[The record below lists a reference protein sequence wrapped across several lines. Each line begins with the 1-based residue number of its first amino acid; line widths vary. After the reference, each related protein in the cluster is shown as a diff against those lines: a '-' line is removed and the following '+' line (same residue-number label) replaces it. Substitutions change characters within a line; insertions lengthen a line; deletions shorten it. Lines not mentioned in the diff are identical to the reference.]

1 MSIAN
6 ILSMAG
12 GLGLFLFGIRTMGDG
27 LENAAGAKLKRM
39 LEVLTGNRFLA
50 VLVGFVV
57 TAIIQSSTATTVM
70 VVGFVNAGMMTL
82 AQAVGVIMGANI
94 GTTVTSLLI
103 ALNFSSVAAASV
115 LVGVILM
122 LASKK
127 TLVKNLGS
135 IFTGFGLLFLGID
148 LMSDSMAPLRESA
161 GFMNF
166 IVAVSDSP
174 LRPLFGILLGIVM
187 TAVLQSSSASVG
199 VLQTLAMQGLVP
211 LKFSVFVLFGQN
223 IGTCLTA
230 LFSTVGAKKNSKRAA
245 VIHLLFNLL
254 GTGMFILIAL
264 LTPYI
269 EWIEKISS
277 DPMAQIAISHI
288 VFNVVSTIVLFP
300 FAKLLVKLSC
310 LIVPGKDDSES
321 EMHCRFIDD
330 RLLNTPPFAVMQVG
344 KEVARMAKLAR
355 DNFETSAYALINRSD
370 KDLDKVMEKEEV
382 INYLNHHITSYLV
395 KLNALDITDSDSD
408 YIARVFH
415 AINDIERVGDH
426 ATNLA
431 EAAERNIGDGLTF
444 SDAARDELNQ
454 LCGSVITLLD
464 RSIEAFDR
472 QSLGDGEAKELSD
485 LEEHID
491 DLTLTCQDAHIFRLN
506 RNECNTEAGMLYLN
520 TITDFERV
528 GDHAINIAF
537 LARSN
542 NFKNTLAFCRG
553 MMYNINRTFVRTKI
567 QHSERTE
574 QYGRQTESA

>member
-1 MSIAN
+1 MSVAN

-70 VVGFVNAGMMTL
+70 VVGFVNAGMMSL

-103 ALNFSSVAAASV
+103 ALNFSSVAAAAV

-127 TLVKNLGS
+127 TVVKNLGA

-148 LMSDSMAPLRESA
+148 MMSDSMAPLRDSA

-166 IVAVSDSP
+166 IVTVSESP
-174 LRPLFGILLGIVM
+174 LRPLFGIILGIVM

-245 VIHLLFNLL
+245 VIHLLFNLI
-254 GTGMFILIAL
+254 GTGIFILIAL
-264 LTPYI
+264 LTPYV
-269 EWIEKISS
+269 EWIEKLSP

-288 VFNVVSTIVLFP
+288 VFNIVSTVVMFP
-300 FAKLLVKLSC
+300 FAKVLVKLSC
-310 LIVPGKDDSES
+310 LLVPGKDDSES
-321 EMHCRFIDD
+321 EMHCKFIDD
-330 RLLNTPPFAVMQVG
+330 RLLNTPPFAVMQVS
-344 KEVARMAKLAR
+344 KEVARMAKLAC
-355 DNFETSAYALINRSD
+355 DNFETSAHALINRSD
-370 KDLDKVMEKEEV
+370 KDLDKVMENEEI

-408 YIARVFH
+408 YIACVFH

-426 ATNLA
+426 AINLA
-431 EAAERNIGDGLTF
+431 EAAQHNIGEGLKF
-444 SDAARDELNQ
+444 SDPAREELNQ
-454 LCGSVITLLD
+454 LCGSVVTLLE
-464 RSIEAFDR
+464 RSMAAFDN
-472 QSLGDGEAKELSD
+472 QSLSDDEAKELSD

-491 DLTLTCQDAHIFRLN
+491 DLTLECQDSHIFRLN
-506 RNECNTEAGMLYLN
+506 RKECNTEAGMLYLN

-537 LARSN
+537 LARS
-542 NFKNTLAFCRG
+542 K
-553 MMYNINRTFVRTKI
+553 
-567 QHSERTE
+567 
-574 QYGRQTESA
+574 

>member
-1 MSIAN
+1 MSVAN

-70 VVGFVNAGMMTL
+70 VVGFVNAGMMSL

-127 TLVKNLGS
+127 TVVKNLGA

-148 LMSDSMAPLRESA
+148 MMSDSMAPLRESA

-166 IVAVSDSP
+166 IVTVSESP
-174 LRPLFGILLGIVM
+174 LRPLFGIILGIVM

-245 VIHLLFNLL
+245 VIHLLFNLI
-254 GTGMFILIAL
+254 GTGIFILIAL
-264 LTPYI
+264 LTPYV
-269 EWIEKISS
+269 EWIEKLSP

-288 VFNVVSTIVLFP
+288 VFNIVSTVVMFP
-300 FAKLLVKLSC
+300 FAKVLVKLSC
-310 LIVPGKDDSES
+310 LLVPGKDDSES
-321 EMHCRFIDD
+321 EMHCKFIDD
-330 RLLNTPPFAVMQVG
+330 RLLNTPPFAVMQVS

-355 DNFETSAYALINRSD
+355 DNFETSAHALINRSD
-370 KDLDKVMEKEEV
+370 KDLDKVMENEEI

-426 ATNLA
+426 AINLA
-431 EAAERNIGDGLTF
+431 EAAQHNIGEGLKF
-444 SDAARDELNQ
+444 SDPAREELNQ
-454 LCGSVITLLD
+454 LCGSVVTLLE
-464 RSIEAFDR
+464 RSMAAFDN
-472 QSLGDGEAKELSD
+472 QSLSDNEAKELSD

-491 DLTLTCQDAHIFRLN
+491 DLTLECQDSHIFRLN
-506 RNECNTEAGMLYLN
+506 RKECNTEAGMLYLN

-537 LARSN
+537 LARS
-542 NFKNTLAFCRG
+542 K
-553 MMYNINRTFVRTKI
+553 
-567 QHSERTE
+567 
-574 QYGRQTESA
+574 

>member
-370 KDLDKVMEKEEV
+370 KDLNKVMEKEEV

-454 LCGSVITLLD
+454 LCGSVVTLLE
-464 RSIEAFDR
+464 RSMAAFDN
-472 QSLGDGEAKELSD
+472 QSLSDDEAKELSD

-537 LARSN
+537 LARS
-542 NFKNTLAFCRG
+542 K
-553 MMYNINRTFVRTKI
+553 
-567 QHSERTE
+567 
-574 QYGRQTESA
+574 

>member
-1 MSIAN
+1 MSVAN

-70 VVGFVNAGMMTL
+70 VVGFVNAGMMSL

-127 TLVKNLGS
+127 TVVKNLGA

-148 LMSDSMAPLRESA
+148 MMSDSMAPLRDSA

-166 IVAVSDSP
+166 IVTVSESP
-174 LRPLFGILLGIVM
+174 LRPLFGIILGIVM

-245 VIHLLFNLL
+245 VIHLLFNLI
-254 GTGMFILIAL
+254 GTGIFILIAL
-264 LTPYI
+264 LTPYV
-269 EWIEKISS
+269 EWIEKLSP

-288 VFNVVSTIVLFP
+288 VFNIVSTVVMFP
-300 FAKLLVKLSC
+300 FAKALVKLSC
-310 LIVPGKDDSES
+310 LLVPGKDDSES
-321 EMHCRFIDD
+321 EMHCKFIDD
-330 RLLNTPPFAVMQVG
+330 RLLNTPPFAVMQVS

-355 DNFETSAYALINRSD
+355 DNFETSAHALINRSD
-370 KDLDKVMEKEEV
+370 KDLDKVMENEEI

-426 ATNLA
+426 AINLA
-431 EAAERNIGDGLTF
+431 EAAQHNIGEGLKF
-444 SDAARDELNQ
+444 SDPAREELNQ
-454 LCGSVITLLD
+454 LCGSVVTLLE
-464 RSIEAFDR
+464 RSMAAFDN
-472 QSLGDGEAKELSD
+472 QSLSNNEAKELSD

-491 DLTLTCQDAHIFRLN
+491 DLTLECQDSHIFRLN
-506 RNECNTEAGMLYLN
+506 RKECNTEAGMLYLN

-537 LARSN
+537 LARS
-542 NFKNTLAFCRG
+542 K
-553 MMYNINRTFVRTKI
+553 
-567 QHSERTE
+567 
-574 QYGRQTESA
+574 

>member
-1 MSIAN
+1 MSVAN

-70 VVGFVNAGMMTL
+70 VVGFVNAGMMSL

-103 ALNFSSVAAASV
+103 ALNFSSVAAAAV

-127 TLVKNLGS
+127 TVVKNLGA

-148 LMSDSMAPLRESA
+148 MMSDSMAPLRDSA

-166 IVAVSDSP
+166 IVTVSESP
-174 LRPLFGILLGIVM
+174 LRPLFGIILGIVM

-245 VIHLLFNLL
+245 VIHLLFNVI
-254 GTGMFILIAL
+254 GTGIFILIAL
-264 LTPYI
+264 FTPYV
-269 EWIEKISS
+269 EWIEKLSP

-288 VFNVVSTIVLFP
+288 VFNIVSTVVMFP
-300 FAKLLVKLSC
+300 FAKVLVKLSC
-310 LIVPGKDDSES
+310 LLVPGKDDSES
-321 EMHCRFIDD
+321 EMHCKFIDD
-330 RLLNTPPFAVMQVG
+330 RLLNTPPFAVMQVS

-355 DNFETSAYALINRSD
+355 DNFETSAHALINRSD
-370 KDLDKVMEKEEV
+370 KDLDKVMENEEI

-426 ATNLA
+426 AINLA
-431 EAAERNIGDGLTF
+431 EAAQHNIGEGLKF
-444 SDAARDELNQ
+444 SDPAREELNQ
-454 LCGSVITLLD
+454 LCGSVVTLLE
-464 RSIEAFDR
+464 RSMAAFDN
-472 QSLGDGEAKELSD
+472 QSLSDNEAKELSD

-491 DLTLTCQDAHIFRLN
+491 DLTLECQDSHIFRLN
-506 RNECNTEAGMLYLN
+506 RKECNTEAGMLYLN

-537 LARSN
+537 LARS
-542 NFKNTLAFCRG
+542 K
-553 MMYNINRTFVRTKI
+553 
-567 QHSERTE
+567 
-574 QYGRQTESA
+574 

>member
-1 MSIAN
+1 MSVAN

-70 VVGFVNAGMMTL
+70 VVGFVNAGMMSL

-103 ALNFSSVAAASV
+103 ALNFSSVAAAAV

-127 TLVKNLGS
+127 TVVKNLGA

-148 LMSDSMAPLRESA
+148 MMSDSMAPLRESA

-166 IVAVSDSP
+166 IVTVSESP
-174 LRPLFGILLGIVM
+174 LRPLFGIILGIVM

-245 VIHLLFNLL
+245 VIHLLFNLI
-254 GTGMFILIAL
+254 GTGIFILIAL
-264 LTPYI
+264 LTPYV
-269 EWIEKISS
+269 EWIEKLSP

-288 VFNVVSTIVLFP
+288 VFNIVSTVVMFP
-300 FAKLLVKLSC
+300 FAKVLVKLSC
-310 LIVPGKDDSES
+310 LLVPGKDDSES
-321 EMHCRFIDD
+321 EMHCKFIDD
-330 RLLNTPPFAVMQVG
+330 RLLNTPPFAVMQVS

-355 DNFETSAYALINRSD
+355 DNFETSAHALINRSD
-370 KDLDKVMEKEEV
+370 KDLDKVMENEEI
-382 INYLNHHITSYLV
+382 INYLNHHIISYLV

-426 ATNLA
+426 AINLA
-431 EAAERNIGDGLTF
+431 EAAQHNIGEGLKF
-444 SDAARDELNQ
+444 SDPAREELNQ
-454 LCGSVITLLD
+454 LCGSVVTLLE
-464 RSIEAFDR
+464 RSMAAFDN
-472 QSLGDGEAKELSD
+472 QSLSDNEAKELSD

-491 DLTLTCQDAHIFRLN
+491 DLTLECQDSHIFRLN
-506 RNECNTEAGMLYLN
+506 RKECNTEAGMLYLN

-537 LARSN
+537 LARS
-542 NFKNTLAFCRG
+542 K
-553 MMYNINRTFVRTKI
+553 
-567 QHSERTE
+567 
-574 QYGRQTESA
+574 

>member
-115 LVGVILM
+115 LVGVIPM

-288 VFNVVSTIVLFP
+288 VFNVVSTVVLFP

-537 LARSN
+537 LARS
-542 NFKNTLAFCRG
+542 K
-553 MMYNINRTFVRTKI
+553 
-567 QHSERTE
+567 
-574 QYGRQTESA
+574 

>member
-1 MSIAN
+1 MSVAN

-70 VVGFVNAGMMTL
+70 VVGFVNAGMMSL

-103 ALNFSSVAAASV
+103 ALNFSSVAAAAV

-127 TLVKNLGS
+127 TVVKNLGA

-148 LMSDSMAPLRESA
+148 MMSDSMAPLRDSA

-166 IVAVSDSP
+166 IVTVSESP
-174 LRPLFGILLGIVM
+174 LRPLFGIILGIVM

-245 VIHLLFNLL
+245 VIHLLFNLI
-254 GTGMFILIAL
+254 GTGIFILIAL
-264 LTPYI
+264 LTPYV
-269 EWIEKISS
+269 EWIEKLSP

-288 VFNVVSTIVLFP
+288 VFNIVSTVVMFP
-300 FAKLLVKLSC
+300 FAKVLVKLSC
-310 LIVPGKDDSES
+310 LLVPGKDDSES
-321 EMHCRFIDD
+321 EMHCKFIDD
-330 RLLNTPPFAVMQVG
+330 RLLNTPPFAVMQVS

-355 DNFETSAYALINRSD
+355 DNFETSARALINRGD
-370 KDLDKVMEKEEV
+370 KDLDKVMENEEI

-426 ATNLA
+426 AINLA
-431 EAAERNIGDGLTF
+431 EAAQHNIGEGLKF
-444 SDAARDELNQ
+444 SDPAREELNQ
-454 LCGSVITLLD
+454 LCGSVVTLLE
-464 RSIEAFDR
+464 RSMAAFDN
-472 QSLGDGEAKELSD
+472 QSLSDNEAKELSD

-491 DLTLTCQDAHIFRLN
+491 DLTLECQDSHIFRLN
-506 RNECNTEAGMLYLN
+506 RKECNTEAGMLYLN

-537 LARSN
+537 LARS
-542 NFKNTLAFCRG
+542 K
-553 MMYNINRTFVRTKI
+553 
-567 QHSERTE
+567 
-574 QYGRQTESA
+574 

>member
-1 MSIAN
+1 MSVAN

-70 VVGFVNAGMMTL
+70 VVGFVNAGMMSL

-127 TLVKNLGS
+127 TVVKNLGA

-148 LMSDSMAPLRESA
+148 MMSDSMAPLRDSA

-166 IVAVSDSP
+166 IVTVSESP
-174 LRPLFGILLGIVM
+174 LRPLFGIILGIVM

-245 VIHLLFNLL
+245 VIHLLFNLI
-254 GTGMFILIAL
+254 GTGIFILIAL
-264 LTPYI
+264 LTPYV
-269 EWIEKISS
+269 EWIEKLSP

-288 VFNVVSTIVLFP
+288 VFNIVSTVVMFP
-300 FAKLLVKLSC
+300 FAKVLVKLSC
-310 LIVPGKDDSES
+310 LLVPGKDDSES
-321 EMHCRFIDD
+321 EMHCKFIDD
-330 RLLNTPPFAVMQVG
+330 RLLNTPPFAVMQVS

-355 DNFETSAYALINRSD
+355 DNFETSAHALINRSD
-370 KDLDKVMEKEEV
+370 KDLDKVMENEEI

-426 ATNLA
+426 AINLA
-431 EAAERNIGDGLTF
+431 EAAQHNIGEGLKF
-444 SDAARDELNQ
+444 SDPAREELNQ
-454 LCGSVITLLD
+454 LCGSVVTLLE
-464 RSIEAFDR
+464 RSMAAFDN
-472 QSLGDGEAKELSD
+472 QSLSDNEAKELSD

-491 DLTLTCQDAHIFRLN
+491 DLTLECQNSHIFRLN
-506 RNECNTEAGMLYLN
+506 RKECNTEAGMLYLN

-537 LARSN
+537 LARS
-542 NFKNTLAFCRG
+542 K
-553 MMYNINRTFVRTKI
+553 
-567 QHSERTE
+567 
-574 QYGRQTESA
+574 

>member
-1 MSIAN
+1 MSVAN

-70 VVGFVNAGMMTL
+70 VVGFVNAGMMSL

-103 ALNFSSVAAASV
+103 ALNFSSVAAAAV

-127 TLVKNLGS
+127 TVVKNLGA

-148 LMSDSMAPLRESA
+148 MMSDSMAPLRDSA

-166 IVAVSDSP
+166 IVPVSESP
-174 LRPLFGILLGIVM
+174 LRPPFGIILGIVM

-245 VIHLLFNLL
+245 VIHLLFNLI
-254 GTGMFILIAL
+254 GTGIFILIAL
-264 LTPYI
+264 LTPYV
-269 EWIEKISS
+269 EWIEKLSPA
-277 DPMAQIAISHI
+277 PMAQIAISHI
-288 VFNVVSTIVLFP
+288 VFNIVSTVVMFP
-300 FAKLLVKLSC
+300 FAKVLVKLSC
-310 LIVPGKDDSES
+310 LLVPGKDDSES
-321 EMHCRFIDD
+321 EMHCKFIDD
-330 RLLNTPPFAVMQVG
+330 RLLNTPPFAVMQVS

-355 DNFETSAYALINRSD
+355 DNFETSAHALINRSD
-370 KDLDKVMEKEEV
+370 KDLDKVMENEEI

-426 ATNLA
+426 AINLA
-431 EAAERNIGDGLTF
+431 EAAQHNIGEGLKF
-444 SDAARDELNQ
+444 SDPAREELNQ
-454 LCGSVITLLD
+454 LCGSVVTLLE
-464 RSIEAFDR
+464 RSMAAFDN
-472 QSLGDGEAKELSD
+472 QSLSDNEAKELSD

-491 DLTLTCQDAHIFRLN
+491 DLTLECQDSHIFRLN
-506 RNECNTEAGMLYLN
+506 RKECNTEAGMLYLN

-537 LARSN
+537 LARS
-542 NFKNTLAFCRG
+542 K
-553 MMYNINRTFVRTKI
+553 
-567 QHSERTE
+567 
-574 QYGRQTESA
+574 

>member
-1 MSIAN
+1 MSVAN

-57 TAIIQSSTATTVM
+57 TAIIQSSTATTVK
-70 VVGFVNAGMMTL
+70 VVGFVNAGMMSL

-103 ALNFSSVAAASV
+103 ALNFSSVAAAAV

-127 TLVKNLGS
+127 TVVKNLGA

-148 LMSDSMAPLRESA
+148 MMSDSMAPLRESA

-166 IVAVSDSP
+166 IVTVSESP
-174 LRPLFGILLGIVM
+174 LRPLFGIILGIVM

-245 VIHLLFNLL
+245 VIHLLFNVI
-254 GTGMFILIAL
+254 GTGIFILIAL
-264 LTPYI
+264 LTPYV
-269 EWIEKISS
+269 EWIEKLSP

-288 VFNVVSTIVLFP
+288 VFNIVSTVIMFP
-300 FAKLLVKLSC
+300 FAKALVKLSC
-310 LIVPGKDDSES
+310 LLVPGKDDSES
-321 EMHCRFIDD
+321 EMHCKFIDD
-330 RLLNTPPFAVMQVG
+330 RLLNTPPFAVMQVS

-355 DNFETSAYALINRSD
+355 DNFETSAHALINRSD
-370 KDLDKVMEKEEV
+370 KDLDKVMENEEV

-426 ATNLA
+426 AINLA
-431 EAAERNIGDGLTF
+431 EAAQHNIGEGLKF
-444 SDAARDELNQ
+444 SDPAREELNQ
-454 LCGSVITLLD
+454 LCGSVVTLLE
-464 RSIEAFDR
+464 RSMAAFDN
-472 QSLGDGEAKELSD
+472 QSLSDNEAKELSD

-491 DLTLTCQDAHIFRLN
+491 DLTLECQDSHIFRLN
-506 RNECNTEAGMLYLN
+506 RKECNTEAGMLYLN

-537 LARSN
+537 LARS
-542 NFKNTLAFCRG
+542 K
-553 MMYNINRTFVRTKI
+553 
-567 QHSERTE
+567 
-574 QYGRQTESA
+574 

>member
-1 MSIAN
+1 MSVAN

-70 VVGFVNAGMMTL
+70 VVGFVNAGMMSL

-103 ALNFSSVAAASV
+103 ALNFSSVAAAAV

-127 TLVKNLGS
+127 TVVKNLGA

-148 LMSDSMAPLRESA
+148 MMSDSMAPLRDSA

-166 IVAVSDSP
+166 IVTVSESP
-174 LRPLFGILLGIVM
+174 LRPLFGIILGIVM

-245 VIHLLFNLL
+245 VIHLLFNLI
-254 GTGMFILIAL
+254 GTGIFILIAL
-264 LTPYI
+264 LTPYV
-269 EWIEKISS
+269 EWIEKLSP

-288 VFNVVSTIVLFP
+288 VFNIVSTVVMFP
-300 FAKLLVKLSC
+300 FAKVLVKLSC
-310 LIVPGKDDSES
+310 LLVPGKDDSES
-321 EMHCRFIDD
+321 EMHCKFIDD
-330 RLLNTPPFAVMQVG
+330 RLLNTPPFAVMQVS

-355 DNFETSAYALINRSD
+355 DNFETSAHALINRSD
-370 KDLDKVMEKEEV
+370 KDFDKVMENEEI

-426 ATNLA
+426 AINLA
-431 EAAERNIGDGLTF
+431 EAAQHNIGEGLKF
-444 SDAARDELNQ
+444 SDPAREELNQ
-454 LCGSVITLLD
+454 LCGSVVTLLE
-464 RSIEAFDR
+464 RSMAAFDN
-472 QSLGDGEAKELSD
+472 QSLSDNEAKELSD

-491 DLTLTCQDAHIFRLN
+491 DLTLECQDSHIFRLN
-506 RNECNTEAGMLYLN
+506 RKECNTEAGMLYLN

-537 LARSN
+537 LARS
-542 NFKNTLAFCRG
+542 K
-553 MMYNINRTFVRTKI
+553 
-567 QHSERTE
+567 
-574 QYGRQTESA
+574 

>member
-1 MSIAN
+1 MSVAN

-70 VVGFVNAGMMTL
+70 VVGFVNAGMMSL

-127 TLVKNLGS
+127 TVVKNLGA

-148 LMSDSMAPLRESA
+148 MMSDSMAPLRESA

-166 IVAVSDSP
+166 IVTVSESP
-174 LRPLFGILLGIVM
+174 LRPLFGIILGIVM

-223 IGTCLTA
+223 IGTCLAA

-245 VIHLLFNLL
+245 VIHLLFNLI
-254 GTGMFILIAL
+254 GTGIFILIAL
-264 LTPYI
+264 LTPYV
-269 EWIEKISS
+269 EWIEKLSP

-288 VFNVVSTIVLFP
+288 VFNIVSTVVMFP
-300 FAKLLVKLSC
+300 FAKALVKLSC
-310 LIVPGKDDSES
+310 LLVPGKDDSES
-321 EMHCRFIDD
+321 EMHCKFIDD
-330 RLLNTPPFAVMQVG
+330 RLLNTPPFAVMQVS

-355 DNFETSAYALINRSD
+355 DNFETSAHALINRSD
-370 KDLDKVMEKEEV
+370 KDLDKVMENEEI

-426 ATNLA
+426 AINLA
-431 EAAERNIGDGLTF
+431 EAAQHNIGEGLKF
-444 SDAARDELNQ
+444 SDPAREELNQ
-454 LCGSVITLLD
+454 LCGSVVTLLE
-464 RSIEAFDR
+464 RSMAAFDN
-472 QSLGDGEAKELSD
+472 QSLSDNEAKELSD

-491 DLTLTCQDAHIFRLN
+491 DLTLECQDSHIFRLN
-506 RNECNTEAGMLYLN
+506 RKECNTEAGMLYLN

-537 LARSN
+537 LARS
-542 NFKNTLAFCRG
+542 K
-553 MMYNINRTFVRTKI
+553 
-567 QHSERTE
+567 
-574 QYGRQTESA
+574 

>member
-1 MSIAN
+1 MSVAN

-70 VVGFVNAGMMTL
+70 VVGFVNAGMMSL

-103 ALNFSSVAAASV
+103 ALNFSSVAAAAV

-127 TLVKNLGS
+127 TVVKNLGA

-148 LMSDSMAPLRESA
+148 MMSDSMAPLRDSA

-166 IVAVSDSP
+166 IVTVSESP
-174 LRPLFGILLGIVM
+174 LRPLFGIILGIVM

-245 VIHLLFNLL
+245 VIHLLFNLI
-254 GTGMFILIAL
+254 GTGIFILIAL
-264 LTPYI
+264 LTPYV
-269 EWIEKISS
+269 EWIEKLSP

-288 VFNVVSTIVLFP
+288 VFNIVSTVVMFP
-300 FAKLLVKLSC
+300 FAKVLVKLSC
-310 LIVPGKDDSES
+310 LLVPGKDDSES
-321 EMHCRFIDD
+321 EMHCKFIDD
-330 RLLNTPPFAVMQVG
+330 RLLNTPPFAVMQVS

-355 DNFETSAYALINRSD
+355 DNFETSAHALINRSD
-370 KDLDKVMEKEEV
+370 KDLDKVMENEEI

-426 ATNLA
+426 AINLA
-431 EAAERNIGDGLTF
+431 EAAQHNIGEGLKF
-444 SDAARDELNQ
+444 SDPAREELNQ
-454 LCGSVITLLD
+454 LCGSVVTLLEH
-464 RSIEAFDR
+464 SMAAFDN
-472 QSLGDGEAKELSD
+472 QSLSDNEAKELSD

-491 DLTLTCQDAHIFRLN
+491 DLTLECQDSHIFRLN
-506 RNECNTEAGMLYLN
+506 RKECNTEAGMLYLN

-537 LARSN
+537 LARS
-542 NFKNTLAFCRG
+542 K
-553 MMYNINRTFVRTKI
+553 
-567 QHSERTE
+567 
-574 QYGRQTESA
+574 

>member
-27 LENAAGAKLKRM
+27 LENAAGARLKRM

-288 VFNVVSTIVLFP
+288 VFNVVSTVVLFP

-321 EMHCRFIDD
+321 EMHCHFIDD

-464 RSIEAFDR
+464 RSIEAFNN

-537 LARSN
+537 LARS
-542 NFKNTLAFCRG
+542 K
-553 MMYNINRTFVRTKI
+553 
-567 QHSERTE
+567 
-574 QYGRQTESA
+574 

>member
-288 VFNVVSTIVLFP
+288 VFNVVSTVVLFP

-321 EMHCRFIDD
+321 EMHCHFIDD

-454 LCGSVITLLD
+454 LCGSVVTLLE
-464 RSIEAFDR
+464 RSMAAFDN
-472 QSLGDGEAKELSD
+472 QSLSDDEAKELSD

-491 DLTLTCQDAHIFRLN
+491 DLTLECQDSHIFRLN

-537 LARSN
+537 LARS
-542 NFKNTLAFCRG
+542 K
-553 MMYNINRTFVRTKI
+553 
-567 QHSERTE
+567 
-574 QYGRQTESA
+574 

>member
-1 MSIAN
+1 MSVAN

-70 VVGFVNAGMMTL
+70 VVGFVNAGMMSL

-103 ALNFSSVAAASV
+103 ALNFSSVAAAAV

-127 TLVKNLGS
+127 TVVKNLGA

-148 LMSDSMAPLRESA
+148 MMSDSMAPLRDSA

-166 IVAVSDSP
+166 IVTVSESP
-174 LRPLFGILLGIVM
+174 LRPLFGIILGIVM

-245 VIHLLFNLL
+245 VIHLLFNLI
-254 GTGMFILIAL
+254 GTGIFILIAL
-264 LTPYI
+264 LTPYV
-269 EWIEKISS
+269 EWIEKLSP

-288 VFNVVSTIVLFP
+288 VFNIVSTVVMFP
-300 FAKLLVKLSC
+300 FAKALVKLSC
-310 LIVPGKDDSES
+310 LLVPGKDDSES
-321 EMHCRFIDD
+321 EMHCKFIDD
-330 RLLNTPPFAVMQVG
+330 RLLNTPPFAVMQVS

-355 DNFETSAYALINRSD
+355 DNFETSAHALINRSD
-370 KDLDKVMEKEEV
+370 KDLDKVMENEEI

-426 ATNLA
+426 AINLA
-431 EAAERNIGDGLTF
+431 EAAQHNIGEGLKF
-444 SDAARDELNQ
+444 SDPAREELNQ
-454 LCGSVITLLD
+454 LCGSVVTLLE
-464 RSIEAFDR
+464 RSMTAFDN
-472 QSLGDGEAKELSD
+472 QSLSDNEAKELSD

-491 DLTLTCQDAHIFRLN
+491 DLTLECQDSHIFRLN
-506 RNECNTEAGMLYLN
+506 RKECNTEAGMLYLN

-537 LARSN
+537 LARS
-542 NFKNTLAFCRG
+542 K
-553 MMYNINRTFVRTKI
+553 
-567 QHSERTE
+567 
-574 QYGRQTESA
+574 

>member
-1 MSIAN
+1 MSVAN

-70 VVGFVNAGMMTL
+70 VVGFVNAGMMSL

-103 ALNFSSVAAASV
+103 ALNFSSVAAAAV

-127 TLVKNLGS
+127 TVVKNLGA

-148 LMSDSMAPLRESA
+148 MMSDSMAPLRESA

-166 IVAVSDSP
+166 IVTVSESP
-174 LRPLFGILLGIVM
+174 LRPLFGIILGIVM

-245 VIHLLFNLL
+245 VIHLLFNLI
-254 GTGMFILIAL
+254 GTGIFILIAL
-264 LTPYI
+264 LTPYV
-269 EWIEKISS
+269 EWIEKLSP

-288 VFNVVSTIVLFP
+288 VFNIVSTVIMFP
-300 FAKLLVKLSC
+300 FANVLVKLSC
-310 LIVPGKDDSES
+310 LLVPGKDDSES
-321 EMHCRFIDD
+321 EMHCKFIDD
-330 RLLNTPPFAVMQVG
+330 RLLNTPPFAVMQVS

-355 DNFETSAYALINRSD
+355 DNFETSAHALINRSD
-370 KDLDKVMEKEEV
+370 KDLDKVMENEEI

-426 ATNLA
+426 AINLA
-431 EAAERNIGDGLTF
+431 EAAQHNIGEGLKF
-444 SDAARDELNQ
+444 SDPAREELNR
-454 LCGSVITLLD
+454 LCGSVVTLLE
-464 RSIEAFDR
+464 RSMAAFDN
-472 QSLGDGEAKELSD
+472 QSLSDNEAKELSD

-491 DLTLTCQDAHIFRLN
+491 DLTLECQDSHIFRLN
-506 RNECNTEAGMLYLN
+506 RKECNTEAGMLYLN

-537 LARSN
+537 LARS
-542 NFKNTLAFCRG
+542 K
-553 MMYNINRTFVRTKI
+553 
-567 QHSERTE
+567 
-574 QYGRQTESA
+574 

>member
-1 MSIAN
+1 MSVAN

-70 VVGFVNAGMMTL
+70 VVGFVNAGMMSL

-127 TLVKNLGS
+127 TVVKNLGA

-148 LMSDSMAPLRESA
+148 MMSDSMAPLRDSA

-166 IVAVSDSP
+166 IVTVSESP
-174 LRPLFGILLGIVM
+174 LRPLFGIILGIVM

-245 VIHLLFNLL
+245 VIHLLFNLI
-254 GTGMFILIAL
+254 GTGIFILIAL
-264 LTPYI
+264 LTPYV
-269 EWIEKISS
+269 EWIEKLSP

-288 VFNVVSTIVLFP
+288 VFNIVSTVVMFP
-300 FAKLLVKLSC
+300 FAKVLVKLSC
-310 LIVPGKDDSES
+310 LLVPGKDDSES
-321 EMHCRFIDD
+321 EMHCKFIDD
-330 RLLNTPPFAVMQVG
+330 RLLNTPPFAVMQVS

-355 DNFETSAYALINRSD
+355 DNFETSAHALINRSD
-370 KDLDKVMEKEEV
+370 KDLDKVMENEEI

-426 ATNLA
+426 AINLA
-431 EAAERNIGDGLTF
+431 EAAQHNIGEGLKI
-444 SDAARDELNQ
+444 SDPAREELNQ
-454 LCGSVITLLD
+454 LCGSVVTLLE
-464 RSIEAFDR
+464 RSMAAFDN
-472 QSLGDGEAKELSD
+472 QSLSDNEAKELSD

-491 DLTLTCQDAHIFRLN
+491 DLTLECQDSHIFRLN
-506 RNECNTEAGMLYLN
+506 RKECNTEAGMLYLN

-537 LARSN
+537 LARS
-542 NFKNTLAFCRG
+542 K
-553 MMYNINRTFVRTKI
+553 
-567 QHSERTE
+567 
-574 QYGRQTESA
+574 

>member
-1 MSIAN
+1 MSVAN

-70 VVGFVNAGMMTL
+70 VVGFVNAGMMSL

-103 ALNFSSVAAASV
+103 ALNFSSVAAAAV

-127 TLVKNLGS
+127 TVVKNLGA

-148 LMSDSMAPLRESA
+148 MMSDSMAPLRDSA

-166 IVAVSDSP
+166 IVTVSESP
-174 LRPLFGILLGIVM
+174 LRPLFGIILGIVM

-245 VIHLLFNLL
+245 VIHLLFNLI
-254 GTGMFILIAL
+254 GTGIFILIAL
-264 LTPYI
+264 LTPYV
-269 EWIEKISS
+269 EWIEKLSP

-288 VFNVVSTIVLFP
+288 VFNIVSTVVMFP
-300 FAKLLVKLSC
+300 FAKALVKLSC
-310 LIVPGKDDSES
+310 LLVPGKDDSES
-321 EMHCRFIDD
+321 EMHRKFIDD
-330 RLLNTPPFAVMQVG
+330 RLLNTPPFAVMQVS

-355 DNFETSAYALINRSD
+355 DNFETSAHALINRSD
-370 KDLDKVMEKEEV
+370 KDLDKVMENEEI

-426 ATNLA
+426 AINLA
-431 EAAERNIGDGLTF
+431 EAAQHNIGEGLKF
-444 SDAARDELNQ
+444 SDPAREELNQ
-454 LCGSVITLLD
+454 LCGSVVTLLE
-464 RSIEAFDR
+464 RSMAAFDN
-472 QSLGDGEAKELSD
+472 QSLSDDEAKELSD

-491 DLTLTCQDAHIFRLN
+491 DLTLECQDSHIFRLN
-506 RNECNTEAGMLYLN
+506 RKECNTEAGMLYLN

-537 LARSN
+537 LARS
-542 NFKNTLAFCRG
+542 K
-553 MMYNINRTFVRTKI
+553 
-567 QHSERTE
+567 
-574 QYGRQTESA
+574 

>member
-1 MSIAN
+1 MSVAN

-70 VVGFVNAGMMTL
+70 VVGFVNAGMMSL

-103 ALNFSSVAAASV
+103 ALNFSSVAAAAV

-127 TLVKNLGS
+127 TVVKNLGA

-148 LMSDSMAPLRESA
+148 MMSDSMAPLRESA

-166 IVAVSDSP
+166 IVTVSESP
-174 LRPLFGILLGIVM
+174 LRPLFGIILGIVM

-245 VIHLLFNLL
+245 VIHLLFNLI
-254 GTGMFILIAL
+254 GTGIFILIAL
-264 LTPYI
+264 LAPYV
-269 EWIEKISS
+269 EWIEKLSP

-288 VFNVVSTIVLFP
+288 VFNIVSTVIMFP
-300 FAKLLVKLSC
+300 FANVLVKLSC
-310 LIVPGKDDSES
+310 LLVPGKDDSES
-321 EMHCRFIDD
+321 EMHCKFIDD
-330 RLLNTPPFAVMQVG
+330 RLLNTPPFAVMQVS

-355 DNFETSAYALINRSD
+355 ENFETSAHALINRSD
-370 KDLDKVMEKEEV
+370 KDLDKVMENEEI

-426 ATNLA
+426 AINLA
-431 EAAERNIGDGLTF
+431 EAAQHNIGEGFKF
-444 SDAARDELNQ
+444 SDPAREELNQ
-454 LCGSVITLLD
+454 LCGSVVTLLE
-464 RSIEAFDR
+464 RSMAAFDN
-472 QSLGDGEAKELSD
+472 QSLSDNEAKELSD

-491 DLTLTCQDAHIFRLN
+491 DLTLECQDSHIFRLN
-506 RNECNTEAGMLYLN
+506 RKECNTEAGMLYLN

-537 LARSN
+537 LARS
-542 NFKNTLAFCRG
+542 K
-553 MMYNINRTFVRTKI
+553 
-567 QHSERTE
+567 
-574 QYGRQTESA
+574 

>member
-254 GTGMFILIAL
+254 GTGMFIFIAL

-288 VFNVVSTIVLFP
+288 VFNVVSTVVLFP

-310 LIVPGKDDSES
+310 LIVSGKDDSES

-370 KDLDKVMEKEEV
+370 KDLNKVMEKEEV

-537 LARSN
+537 LARS
-542 NFKNTLAFCRG
+542 K
-553 MMYNINRTFVRTKI
+553 
-567 QHSERTE
+567 
-574 QYGRQTESA
+574 

>member
-1 MSIAN
+1 MSVAN

-50 VLVGFVV
+50 VLVGFIV

-70 VVGFVNAGMMTL
+70 VVGFVNAGMMSL

-103 ALNFSSVAAASV
+103 ALNFSSVAASSV

-127 TLVKNLGS
+127 TVVKNLGA

-148 LMSDSMAPLRESA
+148 MMSDSMAPLRESA

-166 IVAVSDSP
+166 IVTVSESP
-174 LRPLFGILLGIVM
+174 LRPLFGIILGIVM

-245 VIHLLFNLL
+245 VIHLLFNVI
-254 GTGMFILIAL
+254 GTGIFILIAL
-264 LTPYI
+264 LTPYV
-269 EWIEKISS
+269 EWIEKLSP

-288 VFNVVSTIVLFP
+288 VFNIVSTVVMFP
-300 FAKLLVKLSC
+300 FAKVLVKLSC
-310 LIVPGKDDSES
+310 LLVPGKDDSES
-321 EMHCRFIDD
+321 EMHCKFIDD
-330 RLLNTPPFAVMQVG
+330 RLLNTPPFAVMQVS

-355 DNFETSAYALINRSD
+355 DNFETSAHALINRSD
-370 KDLDKVMEKEEV
+370 KDLDKVMENEEI

-426 ATNLA
+426 AINLA
-431 EAAERNIGDGLTF
+431 EAAQHNIGEGLKF
-444 SDAARDELNQ
+444 SDPAREELNQ
-454 LCGSVITLLD
+454 LCGSVVTLLE
-464 RSIEAFDR
+464 RSMAAFDN
-472 QSLGDGEAKELSD
+472 QSLSDDEAKELSD

-491 DLTLTCQDAHIFRLN
+491 DLTLECQDSHIFRLN
-506 RNECNTEAGMLYLN
+506 RKECNTEAGMLYLN

-537 LARSN
+537 LARS
-542 NFKNTLAFCRG
+542 K
-553 MMYNINRTFVRTKI
+553 
-567 QHSERTE
+567 
-574 QYGRQTESA
+574 

>member
-1 MSIAN
+1 MSVAN

-70 VVGFVNAGMMTL
+70 VVGFVNAGMMSL

-127 TLVKNLGS
+127 TVVKNLGA

-148 LMSDSMAPLRESA
+148 MMSDSMAPLRESA

-166 IVAVSDSP
+166 IVTVSESP
-174 LRPLFGILLGIVM
+174 LRPLFGIILGIVM

-245 VIHLLFNLL
+245 VIHLLFNLI
-254 GTGMFILIAL
+254 GTGIFILIAL
-264 LTPYI
+264 LTPYV
-269 EWIEKISS
+269 EWIEKLSP

-288 VFNVVSTIVLFP
+288 VFNIVSTVVMFP
-300 FAKLLVKLSC
+300 FAKVLVKLSC
-310 LIVPGKDDSES
+310 LLVPGKDDSES
-321 EMHCRFIDD
+321 EMHCKFIDD

-355 DNFETSAYALINRSD
+355 DNFETSAHALINRSD
-370 KDLDKVMEKEEV
+370 KDLDKVMENEEI

-426 ATNLA
+426 AINLA
-431 EAAERNIGDGLTF
+431 EAAQHNIGEGLKF
-444 SDAARDELNQ
+444 SDPAREELNQ
-454 LCGSVITLLD
+454 LCGSVVTLLE
-464 RSIEAFDR
+464 RSMAAFDN
-472 QSLGDGEAKELSD
+472 QSLSDNEAKELSD

-491 DLTLTCQDAHIFRLN
+491 DLTLECQDSHIFRLN
-506 RNECNTEAGMLYLN
+506 RKECNTEAGMLYLN

-537 LARSN
+537 LARS
-542 NFKNTLAFCRG
+542 K
-553 MMYNINRTFVRTKI
+553 
-567 QHSERTE
+567 
-574 QYGRQTESA
+574 

>member
-1 MSIAN
+1 MSVAN

-27 LENAAGAKLKRM
+27 LENAAGAQLKRM

-70 VVGFVNAGMMTL
+70 VVGFVNAGMMSL

-127 TLVKNLGS
+127 TVVKNLGA

-148 LMSDSMAPLRESA
+148 MMSDSMAPLRDSA

-166 IVAVSDSP
+166 IVTVSESP
-174 LRPLFGILLGIVM
+174 LRPLFGIILGIVM

-245 VIHLLFNLL
+245 VIHLLFNLI
-254 GTGMFILIAL
+254 GTGIFILIAL
-264 LTPYI
+264 LTPYV
-269 EWIEKISS
+269 EWIEKLSP

-288 VFNVVSTIVLFP
+288 VFNIVSTVVMFP
-300 FAKLLVKLSC
+300 FAKALVKLSC
-310 LIVPGKDDSES
+310 LLVPGKDDSES
-321 EMHCRFIDD
+321 EMHCKFIDD
-330 RLLNTPPFAVMQVG
+330 RLLNTPPFAVMQVS

-355 DNFETSAYALINRSD
+355 DNFETSAHALINRSD
-370 KDLDKVMEKEEV
+370 KDLDKVMENEEI

-426 ATNLA
+426 AINLA
-431 EAAERNIGDGLTF
+431 EAAQHNIGEGLKF
-444 SDAARDELNQ
+444 SDPAREELNQ
-454 LCGSVITLLD
+454 LCGSVVTLLE
-464 RSIEAFDR
+464 RSMAAFDS
-472 QSLGDGEAKELSD
+472 QSLSDNEAKELSD

-491 DLTLTCQDAHIFRLN
+491 DLTLECQDSHIFRLN
-506 RNECNTEAGMLYLN
+506 RKECNTEAGMLYLN

-537 LARSN
+537 LARS
-542 NFKNTLAFCRG
+542 K
-553 MMYNINRTFVRTKI
+553 
-567 QHSERTE
+567 
-574 QYGRQTESA
+574 

>member
-288 VFNVVSTIVLFP
+288 VFNVVSTVVLFP

-370 KDLDKVMEKEEV
+370 KDLDKVMENEEV

-454 LCGSVITLLD
+454 LCGSVINLLD
-464 RSIEAFDR
+464 RSIEAFNN

-520 TITDFERV
+520 TITDFERCLLYTSPSPR
-528 GDHAINIAF
+528 DC
-537 LARSN
+537 S
-542 NFKNTLAFCRG
+542 
-553 MMYNINRTFVRTKI
+553 
-567 QHSERTE
+567 
-574 QYGRQTESA
+574 

>member
-1 MSIAN
+1 MSVAN

-70 VVGFVNAGMMTL
+70 VVGFVNAGMMSL

-127 TLVKNLGS
+127 TVVKNLGA

-148 LMSDSMAPLRESA
+148 MMSDSMAPLRDSA

-166 IVAVSDSP
+166 IVTVSESP
-174 LRPLFGILLGIVM
+174 LRPLFGIILGIVM

-245 VIHLLFNLL
+245 VIHLLFNLI
-254 GTGMFILIAL
+254 GTGIFILIAL
-264 LTPYI
+264 LTPYV
-269 EWIEKISS
+269 EWIEKLSP

-288 VFNVVSTIVLFP
+288 VFNIVSTVIMFP
-300 FAKLLVKLSC
+300 FAKVLVKLSC
-310 LIVPGKDDSES
+310 LLVPGKDDSES
-321 EMHCRFIDD
+321 EMHCKFIDD
-330 RLLNTPPFAVMQVG
+330 RLLNTTPFAVMQVS

-355 DNFETSAYALINRSD
+355 DNFETSAHALINRSD
-370 KDLDKVMEKEEV
+370 KDLDKVMENEEI

-426 ATNLA
+426 AINLA
-431 EAAERNIGDGLTF
+431 EAAQHNIGEGLKF
-444 SDAARDELNQ
+444 SDPAREELNQ
-454 LCGSVITLLD
+454 LCGSVVTLLEH
-464 RSIEAFDR
+464 SMAAFDN
-472 QSLGDGEAKELSD
+472 QSLSDNEAKELSD

-491 DLTLTCQDAHIFRLN
+491 DLTLECQDSHIFRLN
-506 RNECNTEAGMLYLN
+506 RKECNTEAGMLYLN

-537 LARSN
+537 LARS
-542 NFKNTLAFCRG
+542 K
-553 MMYNINRTFVRTKI
+553 
-567 QHSERTE
+567 
-574 QYGRQTESA
+574 

>member
-1 MSIAN
+1 MSVAN

-70 VVGFVNAGMMTL
+70 VVGFVNAGMMSL

-103 ALNFSSVAAASV
+103 ALNFSSVAAAAV

-127 TLVKNLGS
+127 TVVKNLGA

-148 LMSDSMAPLRESA
+148 MMSDSMAPLRESA

-166 IVAVSDSP
+166 IVTVSESP
-174 LRPLFGILLGIVM
+174 LRPLFGIILGIVM

-245 VIHLLFNLL
+245 VIHLLFNLI
-254 GTGMFILIAL
+254 GTGIFILIAL
-264 LTPYI
+264 LTPYV
-269 EWIEKISS
+269 EWIEKLSP

-288 VFNVVSTIVLFP
+288 VFNIASTVIMFP
-300 FAKLLVKLSC
+300 FANVLVKLSC
-310 LIVPGKDDSES
+310 LLVPGKDDSES
-321 EMHCRFIDD
+321 EMHCKFIDD
-330 RLLNTPPFAVMQVG
+330 RLLNTPPFAVMQVS

-355 DNFETSAYALINRSD
+355 DNFETSAHALINRSD
-370 KDLDKVMEKEEV
+370 KDLDKVMENEDV

-426 ATNLA
+426 AINLA
-431 EAAERNIGDGLTF
+431 EAAQHNIGEGLKF
-444 SDAARDELNQ
+444 SDPAREELNQ
-454 LCGSVITLLD
+454 LCGSVVTLLE
-464 RSIEAFDR
+464 RSMAAFDN
-472 QSLGDGEAKELSD
+472 QSLSDNEAKELSD

-491 DLTLTCQDAHIFRLN
+491 DLTLECQDSHIFRLN
-506 RNECNTEAGMLYLN
+506 RKECNTEAGMLYLN

-537 LARSN
+537 LARS
-542 NFKNTLAFCRG
+542 K
-553 MMYNINRTFVRTKI
+553 
-567 QHSERTE
+567 
-574 QYGRQTESA
+574 

>member
-166 IVAVSDSP
+166 IVTVSDSP

-288 VFNVVSTIVLFP
+288 VFNVVSTVVLFP

-537 LARSN
+537 LARS
-542 NFKNTLAFCRG
+542 K
-553 MMYNINRTFVRTKI
+553 
-567 QHSERTE
+567 
-574 QYGRQTESA
+574 

>member
-6 ILSMAG
+6 ILSMTG
-12 GLGLFLFGIRTMGDG
+12 GLGLFLFGIRTMGAG

-288 VFNVVSTIVLFP
+288 VFNVVSTVVLFP

-370 KDLDKVMEKEEV
+370 KDLNKVMEKEEV

-537 LARSN
+537 LARS
-542 NFKNTLAFCRG
+542 K
-553 MMYNINRTFVRTKI
+553 
-567 QHSERTE
+567 
-574 QYGRQTESA
+574 

>member
-1 MSIAN
+1 MSVAN

-70 VVGFVNAGMMTL
+70 VVGFVNAGMMSL

-103 ALNFSSVAAASV
+103 ALNFSSVAAAAV

-127 TLVKNLGS
+127 TVVKNLGA

-148 LMSDSMAPLRESA
+148 MMSDSMAPLRDSA

-166 IVAVSDSP
+166 IVTVSESP
-174 LRPLFGILLGIVM
+174 LRPLFGIILGIVM

-245 VIHLLFNLL
+245 VIHLLFNLI
-254 GTGMFILIAL
+254 GTGIFILIAL
-264 LTPYI
+264 LTPYV
-269 EWIEKISS
+269 EWIEKLSP

-288 VFNVVSTIVLFP
+288 VFNIVSTVVMFP
-300 FAKLLVKLSC
+300 FAKALVKLSC
-310 LIVPGKDDSES
+310 LLVPGKDDSES
-321 EMHCRFIDD
+321 EMHCKFIDD
-330 RLLNTPPFAVMQVG
+330 RLLNTPPFAVMQVS

-355 DNFETSAYALINRSD
+355 DNFETSAHALINRSD
-370 KDLDKVMEKEEV
+370 KDLDKVMENEEI

-426 ATNLA
+426 AINLA
-431 EAAERNIGDGLTF
+431 EAAQHNIGEGLKF
-444 SDAARDELNQ
+444 SDPAREELNQ
-454 LCGSVITLLD
+454 LCGSVVTLLE
-464 RSIEAFDR
+464 RSMAAFDN
-472 QSLGDGEAKELSD
+472 QSLSDNEAKELSN

-491 DLTLTCQDAHIFRLN
+491 DLTLECQDSHIFRLN
-506 RNECNTEAGMLYLN
+506 RKECNTEAGMLYLN

-537 LARSN
+537 LARS
-542 NFKNTLAFCRG
+542 K
-553 MMYNINRTFVRTKI
+553 
-567 QHSERTE
+567 
-574 QYGRQTESA
+574 

>member
-264 LTPYI
+264 FTPYI

-288 VFNVVSTIVLFP
+288 VFNVVSTVVLFP

-370 KDLDKVMEKEEV
+370 KDLNKVMENEEV

-454 LCGSVITLLD
+454 LCGSVINLLD
-464 RSIEAFDR
+464 RSIEAFNN

-537 LARSN
+537 LARS
-542 NFKNTLAFCRG
+542 K
-553 MMYNINRTFVRTKI
+553 
-567 QHSERTE
+567 
-574 QYGRQTESA
+574 

>member
-1 MSIAN
+1 MSVAN

-70 VVGFVNAGMMTL
+70 VVGFVNAGMMSL

-103 ALNFSSVAAASV
+103 ALNFSSVAAAAV

-127 TLVKNLGS
+127 TVVKNLGA

-148 LMSDSMAPLRESA
+148 MMSDSMAPLRESA

-166 IVAVSDSP
+166 IVTVSESP
-174 LRPLFGILLGIVM
+174 LRPLFGIILGIVM

-245 VIHLLFNLL
+245 VIHLLFNLI
-254 GTGMFILIAL
+254 GTGIFILIAL
-264 LTPYI
+264 LTPYV
-269 EWIEKISS
+269 EWIEKLSP

-288 VFNVVSTIVLFP
+288 VFNIVSTVIMFP
-300 FAKLLVKLSC
+300 FANVLVKLSC
-310 LIVPGKDDSES
+310 LLVPGKDDSES
-321 EMHCRFIDD
+321 EMHCKFIDD
-330 RLLNTPPFAVMQVG
+330 RLLNTPPFAVMQVS

-355 DNFETSAYALINRSD
+355 DNFEISAHALINRSD
-370 KDLDKVMEKEEV
+370 KDLDKVMENEEI

-426 ATNLA
+426 AINLA
-431 EAAERNIGDGLTF
+431 EAAQHNIGEGLKF
-444 SDAARDELNQ
+444 SDPAREELNQ
-454 LCGSVITLLD
+454 LCGSVVTLLE
-464 RSIEAFDR
+464 RSMAAFDN
-472 QSLGDGEAKELSD
+472 QSLSDNEAKELSD

-491 DLTLTCQDAHIFRLN
+491 DLTLECQDSHIFRLN
-506 RNECNTEAGMLYLN
+506 RKECNTEAGMLYLN

-537 LARSN
+537 LARS
-542 NFKNTLAFCRG
+542 K
-553 MMYNINRTFVRTKI
+553 
-567 QHSERTE
+567 
-574 QYGRQTESA
+574 

>member
-1 MSIAN
+1 MSVAN

-70 VVGFVNAGMMTL
+70 VVGFVNAGMMSL

-103 ALNFSSVAAASV
+103 ALNFSSVAAAAV

-127 TLVKNLGS
+127 TVVKNLGA

-148 LMSDSMAPLRESA
+148 MMSDSMAPLRESA

-166 IVAVSDSP
+166 IVTVSESP
-174 LRPLFGILLGIVM
+174 LRPLFGIILGIVM

-245 VIHLLFNLL
+245 VIHLLFNLI
-254 GTGMFILIAL
+254 GTGIFILIAL
-264 LTPYI
+264 LTPYV
-269 EWIEKISS
+269 EWIEKLSP

-288 VFNVVSTIVLFP
+288 VFNIVSTVIMFP
-300 FAKLLVKLSC
+300 FAKVLVKLSC
-310 LIVPGKDDSES
+310 LLVPGKDDSES
-321 EMHCRFIDD
+321 EMHCKFIDD
-330 RLLNTPPFAVMQVG
+330 RLLNTPPFAVMQVS

-355 DNFETSAYALINRSD
+355 DNFETSAHALINRSD
-370 KDLDKVMEKEEV
+370 KDLDKVMKNEEV

-426 ATNLA
+426 AINLA
-431 EAAERNIGDGLTF
+431 EAAQHNIGEGFKF
-444 SDAARDELNQ
+444 SDPAREELNQ
-454 LCGSVITLLD
+454 LCGSVVTLLE
-464 RSIEAFDR
+464 RSMAAFDN
-472 QSLGDGEAKELSD
+472 QSLSDNEAKELSD

-491 DLTLTCQDAHIFRLN
+491 DLTLECQDSHIFRLN
-506 RNECNTEAGMLYLN
+506 RKECNTEAGMLYLN

-537 LARSN
+537 LARS
-542 NFKNTLAFCRG
+542 K
-553 MMYNINRTFVRTKI
+553 
-567 QHSERTE
+567 
-574 QYGRQTESA
+574 

>member
-1 MSIAN
+1 MSVAN

-70 VVGFVNAGMMTL
+70 VVGFVNAGMMSL

-127 TLVKNLGS
+127 TVVKNLGA

-148 LMSDSMAPLRESA
+148 MMSDSMAPLRDSA

-166 IVAVSDSP
+166 IVTVSESP
-174 LRPLFGILLGIVM
+174 LRPLFGIILGIVM

-245 VIHLLFNLL
+245 VIHLLFNLI
-254 GTGMFILIAL
+254 GTGIFILIAL
-264 LTPYI
+264 LTPYV
-269 EWIEKISS
+269 EWIEKLSP

-288 VFNVVSTIVLFP
+288 VFNIVSTVVMFP
-300 FAKLLVKLSC
+300 FAKVLVKLSC
-310 LIVPGKDDSES
+310 LLVPGKDDSES
-321 EMHCRFIDD
+321 EMHCKFIDD
-330 RLLNTPPFAVMQVG
+330 RLLNTPPFAVMQVS

-355 DNFETSAYALINRSD
+355 DNFETSAHALINRSN
-370 KDLDKVMEKEEV
+370 KDLDKVMENEEI

-426 ATNLA
+426 AINLA
-431 EAAERNIGDGLTF
+431 EAAQHNIGEGLKF
-444 SDAARDELNQ
+444 SDPAREELNQ
-454 LCGSVITLLD
+454 LCGSVVTLLE
-464 RSIEAFDR
+464 RSMAAFDN
-472 QSLGDGEAKELSD
+472 QSLSDNEAKELSD

-491 DLTLTCQDAHIFRLN
+491 DLTLECQDSHIFRLN
-506 RNECNTEAGMLYLN
+506 RKECNTEAGMLYLN

-537 LARSN
+537 LARS
-542 NFKNTLAFCRG
+542 K
-553 MMYNINRTFVRTKI
+553 
-567 QHSERTE
+567 
-574 QYGRQTESA
+574 

>member
-1 MSIAN
+1 MSVAN

-70 VVGFVNAGMMTL
+70 VVGFVNAGMMSL

-103 ALNFSSVAAASV
+103 ALNFSSVAASSV

-127 TLVKNLGS
+127 TVVKNLGA

-148 LMSDSMAPLRESA
+148 MMSDSMAPLRDSA

-166 IVAVSDSP
+166 IVTVSESP
-174 LRPLFGILLGIVM
+174 LRPLFGIILGIVM

-245 VIHLLFNLL
+245 VIHLLFNLI
-254 GTGMFILIAL
+254 GTGIFILIAL
-264 LTPYI
+264 LTPYV
-269 EWIEKISS
+269 EWIEKLSP

-288 VFNVVSTIVLFP
+288 VFNIVSTVVMFP
-300 FAKLLVKLSC
+300 FAKVLVKLSC
-310 LIVPGKDDSES
+310 LLVPGKDDSES
-321 EMHCRFIDD
+321 EMHCKFIDD
-330 RLLNTPPFAVMQVG
+330 RLLNTPPFAVMQVS

-355 DNFETSAYALINRSD
+355 DNFETSAHALINRSD
-370 KDLDKVMEKEEV
+370 KDLDKVMENEEI

-426 ATNLA
+426 AINLA
-431 EAAERNIGDGLTF
+431 EAAQHNIGEGLKF
-444 SDAARDELNQ
+444 SDPAREELNQ
-454 LCGSVITLLD
+454 LCGSVVTLLE
-464 RSIEAFDR
+464 RSMAAFDN
-472 QSLGDGEAKELSD
+472 QSLSDNEAKELSD

-491 DLTLTCQDAHIFRLN
+491 DLTLECQDSHIFRLN
-506 RNECNTEAGMLYLN
+506 RKECNTEAGMLYLN

-537 LARSN
+537 LARS
-542 NFKNTLAFCRG
+542 K
-553 MMYNINRTFVRTKI
+553 
-567 QHSERTE
+567 
-574 QYGRQTESA
+574 

>member
-1 MSIAN
+1 MSVAN

-70 VVGFVNAGMMTL
+70 VVGFVNAGMMSL

-103 ALNFSSVAAASV
+103 ALNFSSVAAAAV

-127 TLVKNLGS
+127 TVVKNLGA

-148 LMSDSMAPLRESA
+148 MMSDSMAPLRESA

-166 IVAVSDSP
+166 IVTVSESP
-174 LRPLFGILLGIVM
+174 LRPLFGIILGIVM

-245 VIHLLFNLL
+245 VIHLLFNLI
-254 GTGMFILIAL
+254 GTGIFILIAL
-264 LTPYI
+264 LTPYV
-269 EWIEKISS
+269 EWIEKLSP

-288 VFNVVSTIVLFP
+288 VFNIVSTVVMFP
-300 FAKLLVKLSC
+300 FAKVLVKLSC
-310 LIVPGKDDSES
+310 LLVPGKDDSES
-321 EMHCRFIDD
+321 EMHCKFIDD
-330 RLLNTPPFAVMQVG
+330 RLLNTPPFAVMQVS

-355 DNFETSAYALINRSD
+355 DNFETSAHALINRSD
-370 KDLDKVMEKEEV
+370 KDLDKVMENEEI

-426 ATNLA
+426 AINLA
-431 EAAERNIGDGLTF
+431 EAAQHNIGEGLKF
-444 SDAARDELNQ
+444 SDPAREELNQ
-454 LCGSVITLLD
+454 LCGSVVTLLE
-464 RSIEAFDR
+464 RSMAAFDN
-472 QSLGDGEAKELSD
+472 QSLSDDEAKELSD

-491 DLTLTCQDAHIFRLN
+491 DLTIECQDSHIFRLN
-506 RNECNTEAGMLYLN
+506 RKECNTEAGMLYLN

-537 LARSN
+537 LARS
-542 NFKNTLAFCRG
+542 K
-553 MMYNINRTFVRTKI
+553 
-567 QHSERTE
+567 
-574 QYGRQTESA
+574 

>member
-1 MSIAN
+1 MSVAN

-70 VVGFVNAGMMTL
+70 VVGFVNAGMMSL

-127 TLVKNLGS
+127 TVVKNLGA

-148 LMSDSMAPLRESA
+148 MMSDSMAPLRESA

-166 IVAVSDSP
+166 IVTVSESP
-174 LRPLFGILLGIVM
+174 LRPLFGIILGIVM

-245 VIHLLFNLL
+245 VIHLLFNLI
-254 GTGMFILIAL
+254 GTGIFILIAL
-264 LTPYI
+264 LTPYV
-269 EWIEKISS
+269 EWIEKLSP

-288 VFNVVSTIVLFP
+288 VFNIVSTVVMFP
-300 FAKLLVKLSC
+300 FAKALVKLSC
-310 LIVPGKDDSES
+310 LLVPGKDDSES
-321 EMHCRFIDD
+321 EMRCKFIDD
-330 RLLNTPPFAVMQVG
+330 RLLNTPPFAVMQVS

-355 DNFETSAYALINRSD
+355 DNFETSAHALINRSD
-370 KDLDKVMEKEEV
+370 KDLDKVMENEEI

-426 ATNLA
+426 AINLA
-431 EAAERNIGDGLTF
+431 EAAQHNIGEGLKF
-444 SDAARDELNQ
+444 SDSAREELNQ
-454 LCGSVITLLD
+454 LCGSVVTLLE
-464 RSIEAFDR
+464 RSMAAFDN
-472 QSLGDGEAKELSD
+472 QSLSDNEAKELSD

-491 DLTLTCQDAHIFRLN
+491 DLTLECQDSHIFRLN
-506 RNECNTEAGMLYLN
+506 RKECNTEAGMLYLN

-537 LARSN
+537 LARS
-542 NFKNTLAFCRG
+542 K
-553 MMYNINRTFVRTKI
+553 
-567 QHSERTE
+567 
-574 QYGRQTESA
+574 